1 MQNELKLY
9 REKRGLTQTELAEI
23 SGVSRSTIANLE
35 NQRAK
40 GCQLRNMQ
48 KISDA
53 LGYSIRNIFLL

>member
-23 SGVSRSTIANLE
+23 SGVSRSTIVNLE